1 MFSIPCAL
9 HSCSPSIFIM
19 ADASPAVSAA
29 EAPAAAAAAPAASSS
44 LVQFDQ
50 HVSHPPITAEVRTA
64 IDALRAAV
72 QQEKV
77 YTDNSVDAAH
87 FLTDQNLHRYLR
99 ARQFD
104 QVKAKKLLLESLTWR
119 LAYHPERITA
129 AEVEHEC
136 ATGKIR
142 VLQQLDVH
150 GRPIIVMDSS
160 RENNQGKHDS
170 NIRHL
175 VWQLERAE
183 RKMNGEDRPAGE
195 AAPAPP
201 AAAAEG
207 QVVEKYCLFI
217 NMERNSI
224 WNSPPMKTS
233 TETLKTLTD
242 RYPEHLGTAIVYKP
256 GMLFAG
262 LWAVCKPL
270 MDPKTVAKVKFIRG
284 DVKEG
289 SDNDKML
296 REIIGPD
303 WKALCDVP
311 KDDYDHKSFWPQVL
325 ADEAHWNAR
334 HGPPA
339 AEQPAAAP
347 LAEVE
352 AAPAP
357 VEAAPAVVAEA
368 AAPAAEAVAAEAPVA
383 VAPAAAAE
391 PAAAVAP
398 AAEAPAAEAAA
409 GDASA
414 VAAPAPAAA
423 AAAAV
428 DVPAAEAPVAEA
440 VAAEALPVAV
450 ASS

>member
-1 MFSIPCAL
+1 
-9 HSCSPSIFIM
+9 
-19 ADASPAVSAA
+19 
-29 EAPAAAAAAPAASSS
+29 
-44 LVQFDQ
+44 
-50 HVSHPPITAEVRTA
+50 
-64 IDALRAAV
+64 
-72 QQEKV
+72 
-77 YTDNSVDAAH
+77 
-87 FLTDQNLHRYLR
+87 
-99 ARQFD
+99 
-104 QVKAKKLLLESLTWR
+104 
-119 LAYHPERITA
+119 
-129 AEVEHEC
+129 
-136 ATGKIR
+136 
-142 VLQQLDVH
+142 
-150 GRPIIVMDSS
+150 
-160 RENNQGKHDS
+160 
-170 NIRHL
+170 
-175 VWQLERAE
+175 
-183 RKMNGEDRPAGE
+183 MNGEDRPAGE
-195 AAPAPP
+195 PAPAPP

-296 REIIGPD
+296 REIIGPQ
-303 WKALCDVP
+303 WKQLCDVP

-325 ADEAHWNAR
+325 ADEANWNAR
-334 HGPPA
+334 HAPPA

-347 LAEVE
+347 VADVE

-368 AAPAAEAVAAEAPVA
+368 AAPAAEVVVAEAPVA

-391 PAAAVAP
+391 SPAAVAP

-409 GDASA
+409 ADASA
-414 VAAPAPAAA
+414 VAAAE
-423 AAAAV
+423 AAAV
-428 DVPAAEAPVAEA
+428 EAPAAEAPVAESA
-440 VAAEALPVAV
+440 AAESLPVAV